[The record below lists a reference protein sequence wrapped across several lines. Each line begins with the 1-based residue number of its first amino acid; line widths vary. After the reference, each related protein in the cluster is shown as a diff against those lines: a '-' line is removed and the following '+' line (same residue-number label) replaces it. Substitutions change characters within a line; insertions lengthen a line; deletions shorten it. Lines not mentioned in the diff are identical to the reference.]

1 MKINSHNWH
10 LALTPLY
17 GKASNNGDNEET
29 PQARR
34 LRETK
39 EALQRLQ
46 SMPGARE
53 SAKQLALARVEQ
65 LKKRIEQLRS
75 LLTSATPEQAKVLAR
90 QIAVIA
96 KELAGLARQTGSS
109 GNNASSSATS
119 ALSPEVVAT
128 PTEASATGNAT
139 PSAAGANTSG
149 TTSAEKGNEEPTSA
163 PHPAAGNA
171 AVNNATTRTSGDS
184 DKDLRA
190 SLQEAAKKLKSLIE
204 LLKTKLR
211 AHDRQTQDEVH
222 QAERALHELTSTL
235 DGNELHAVLSAA
247 TAPALSI
254 ATAEPAVSGSIDVHA

>member
-1 MKINSHNWH
+1 MKINSHHWN

-17 GKASNNGDNEET
+17 GKASGNGENEET

-65 LKKRIEQLRS
+65 LKKRIEQLRA
-75 LLTSATPEQAKVLAR
+75 LLASATPEQAKALAR
-90 QIAVIA
+90 QIAVVA
-96 KELAGLARQTGSS
+96 KELAGLARQAGSS
-109 GNNASSSATS
+109 GNAASSSTTAS
-119 ALSPEVVAT
+119 LNPEVVAT
-128 PTEASATGNAT
+128 PTLAGTTGNAST
-139 PSAAGANTSG
+139 PSAQGTDTSG
-149 TTSAEKGNEEPTSA
+149 TTTAETGNDKPASVPLAATGNTSA
-163 PHPAAGNA
+163 
-171 AVNNATTRTSGDS
+171 RTSGDS

-211 AHDRQTQDEVH
+211 AHDKQSQDEVH
-222 QAERALHELTSTL
+222 QAERALHELASTL
-235 DGNELHAVLSAA
+235 DGHELHSVLSTA
-247 TAPALSI
+247 TAPALSTG
-254 ATAEPAVSGSIDVHA
+254 TAEPAISGSIDVHA